1 MRFLKCA
8 AVTALSLVL
17 LTTTCFAAASVPY
30 DTYTIDTDDY
40 SEAYSP
46 AAFVPD
52 ITLKGSAINMKSNS
66 AYADLEVFQ
75 NQL

>member
-40 SEAYSP
+40 SENADDGYMDDEVDV
-46 AAFVPD
+46 AA
-52 ITLKGSAINMKSNS
+52 
-66 AYADLEVFQ
+66 
-75 NQL
+75 